1 MQAKLVSIAIAAALL
16 SACGG
21 SDAPPAAKAPS
32 GAQAS
37 AAAAAAAQPP
47 KPKYDTAIHGDLRV
61 AGLTELP
68 QGFQLNV
75 RLLDVSD
82 PSQVPPV
89 VEEILQQAP
98 SLLPYRFALPYD
110 ASKINP
116 EGRYAVVAA
125 LVIENVPLYSSPSPT
140 PVLTHGHGNNIGIE
154 LVRGGAQA
162 DTQIAPTEKM
172 KQDFEALERS
182 IGGFKRVAG
191 ERINEDVTVGWDAFI
206 ASGQV
211 RFAREQIDFGDAGSA
226 AFKYAY
232 KDGKP
237 WVIVRVQRDRT
248 TWLGWNAAG
257 ELILNEGDAGA
268 VESAE
273 AERLRE
279 QAAALYGVAG
289 SRGG

>member
-1 MQAKLVSIAIAAALL
+1 MHAKLVSIAIISALL
-16 SACGG
+16 AACGG
-21 SDAPPAAKAPS
+21 SEAPPAQQA
-32 GAQAS
+32 AQAQS
-37 AAAAAAAQPP
+37 AAPAPQPQPP
-47 KPKYDTAIHGDLRV
+47 MPKYDTAILGDLRV

-89 VEEILQQAP
+89 VAEITQPAP
-98 SLLPYRFALPYD
+98 TLLPYRFALPYD
-110 ASKINP
+110 ATKISE
-116 EGRYAVVAA
+116 EGKYAVLAA

-140 PVLTHGHGNNIGIE
+140 PVLTQGNGTNIGIE

-182 IGGFKRVAG
+182 IGGFKRIAG

-226 AFKYAY
+226 SFKYAY
-232 KDGKP
+232 QDGTP
-237 WVIVRVQRDRT
+237 WVVVREQRDRK

-257 ELILNEGDAGA
+257 ELILNEGDSGV
-268 VESAE
+268 VEAAE

-279 QAAALYGVAG
+279 QAAALFQVASQRAG
-289 SRGG
+289 

>member
-1 MQAKLVSIAIAAALL
+1 MHAKTVSIAIISALL
-16 SACGG
+16 AACGG
-21 SDAPPAAKAPS
+21 SEAPPAPQA
-32 GAQAS
+32 GQAQS
-37 AAAAAAAQPP
+37 AAPAQQPQPP
-47 KPKYDTAIHGDLRV
+47 VPKYDTAIHGDLRV

-89 VEEILQQAP
+89 VAEITQPAP
-98 SLLPYRFALPYD
+98 TLLPYRFALPYD
-110 ASKINP
+110 ASKIS
-116 EGRYAVVAA
+116 EAGKYAVLAA

-140 PVLTHGHGNNIGIE
+140 PVLTQGNGTNIGIE

-182 IGGFKRVAG
+182 IGGFKRIAG

-226 AFKYAY
+226 SFKYAY
-232 KDGKP
+232 QDGTP
-237 WVIVRVQRDRT
+237 WVVVREQRDRK

-257 ELILNEGDAGA
+257 ELILNEGDSGA
-268 VESAE
+268 VEAAE

-279 QAAALYGVAG
+279 QAAALFQVASQRAG
-289 SRGG
+289 

>member
-1 MQAKLVSIAIAAALL
+1 MHAKLVSIAIVSALL
-16 SACGG
+16 AACGG
-21 SDAPPAAKAPS
+21 SEAPSTSSAPAASPAP
-32 GAQAS
+32 AQS
-37 AAAAAAAQPP
+37 APAQPP
-47 KPKYDTAIHGDLRV
+47 MPQFDTAIQGDLRV

-89 VEEILQQAP
+89 VAEITQPAP
-98 SLLPYRFALPYD
+98 TLLPYRFALPYD
-110 ASKINP
+110 ASKINQ
-116 EGRYAVVAA
+116 EGRYAVLAA

-140 PVLTHGHGNNIGIE
+140 PVLTQGNGTNIGIE

-182 IGGFKRVAG
+182 IGGFKRIAG

-226 AFKYAY
+226 SFKYAY
-232 KDGKP
+232 QDGTP
-237 WVIVRVQRDRT
+237 WVVVREQRDRK

-257 ELILNEGDAGA
+257 ELILNEGDSGA
-268 VESAE
+268 VEAAE

-279 QAAALYGVAG
+279 QAAALYQVASQRAG
-289 SRGG
+289 

>member
-1 MQAKLVSIAIAAALL
+1 MHAKFVSIAIVSALL
-16 SACGG
+16 AACGG
-21 SDAPPAAKAPS
+21 SETPS
-32 GAQAS
+32 AQQS
-37 AAAAAAAQPP
+37 RSSQAAAPAQPVQP
-47 KPKYDTAIHGDLRV
+47 PTPQYDTAIHGDLQV

-89 VEEILQQAP
+89 VAEITQPAP

-110 ASKINP
+110 ASKINQ
-116 EGRYAVVAA
+116 EGRYAVLAA

-140 PVLTHGHGNNIGIE
+140 PVLTQGNGSNIGIE

-182 IGGFKRVAG
+182 IGGFKRIAG

-206 ASGQV
+206 ASGHV
-211 RFAREQIDFGDAGSA
+211 RFAREQIDYGDAGSA

-232 KDGKP
+232 QDGKP
-237 WVIVRVQRDRT
+237 WVIVRVQRDRS
-248 TWLGWNAAG
+248 TWLGWNSAG
-257 ELILNEGDAGA
+257 ELILNEGDSGA
-268 VESAE
+268 VEAAD

-279 QAAALYGVAG
+279 QAAALYQAASQRAG
-289 SRGG
+289 